1 MRKLIL
7 CADRDDDIGEKT
19 GIETPIIGREEN
31 LQAAVKLGLKDP
43 EDSDT
48 NSIFSAISL
57 YDDLKEKGEDVE
69 IATICGAPSI
79 GYTSDEILSKE
90 LDRVLKETEPDSAIL
105 VTDGAEDEYISPIVS
120 SKIDL
125 SHIRTVYVKQSES
138 VENIYYL
145 FVKMFREKGTQRKIF
160 LPISLALLVY
170 GFFRI
175 LALLSNLIIE
185 GISALEGLPGFG
197 LGAIFFVIGLYLIVK
212 IYELDRKGLQLYH
225 RLDDAIREGAVWLP
239 FAIVSLLVIFFSSLQ
254 GWQEA
259 TAAESALEMIITFV
273 SYVLLWW
280 IGAVFLYEL
289 GRLIDTFIKKGRVK
303 WSFWAIFLTLFALT
317 FIFWGAIDY
326 IGEIMELEEGFMAPW
341 DINVPFYINIILG
354 LLIGIVAGLTQ
365 RSFKERQKREDDN
378 RTESTAEG

>member
-1 MRKLIL
+1 MKKLIL

-19 GIETPIIGREEN
+19 GIETPIVGREDN

-69 IATICGAPSI
+69 IATVCGAPSI

-90 LDRVLKETEPDSAIL
+90 LDSVLEETEPDSAIL

-185 GISALEGLPGFG
+185 GVSALEGLPGFG

-225 RLDDAIREGAVWLP
+225 RLEDAVREGAIWLP
-239 FAIVSLLVIFFSSLQ
+239 FAIVSLIVILVSSLQ

-259 TAAESALEMIITFV
+259 TTATSPLERVIIFV

-280 IGAVFLYEL
+280 IGAVFLYEF
-289 GRLIDTFIKKGRVK
+289 GRLLDTFIKKGRVK

-326 IGEIMELEEGFMAPW
+326 IGEIMELEDGFVRPL
-341 DINVPFYINIILG
+341 DVNVPFYINIILG
-354 LLIGIVAGLTQ
+354 LLIGILAGVTQ
-365 RSFKERQKREDDN
+365 RSFKDRQDGEKDM
-378 RTESTAEG
+378 TESTADG